1 VKPSAGLQQVAI
13 VLGLALLVQ
22 FANLPRNNVP
32 RPSDTLAYLVS
43 ATSSGELIRALSLT
57 LFEIG
62 VSLTAATT
70 LGLALAILLWKV
82 RRLRRTLQPFL
93 ASIYAMP
100 MIFFYPL
107 LLVVF
112 GISPTPIILVS
123 IVVGVPPVA
132 LNGTTALDGVATAW
146 TKVARSLR
154 ATTAQT
160 YLKVLLPAAA
170 PLTFTGIRLSTIY
183 VTISVIAMEFITG
196 SGGVGYRARYYY
208 SSFHVVELY
217 AYVVLVVLL
226 TWALYATLTRIER
239 NLRREVRA

>member
-1 VKPSAGLQQVAI
+1 
-13 VLGLALLVQ
+13 
-22 FANLPRNNVP
+22 
-32 RPSDTLAYLVS
+32 
-43 ATSSGELIRALSLT
+43 
-57 LFEIG
+57 
-62 VSLTAATT
+62 
-70 LGLALAILLWKV
+70 
-82 RRLRRTLQPFL
+82 
-93 ASIYAMP
+93 MP
-100 MIFFYPL
+100 LIFFYPL

-112 GISPTPIILVS
+112 GISPTPIILLS

-226 TWALYATLTRIER
+226 TWALYAVLTRIER
-239 NLRREVRA
+239 NLRREVRM